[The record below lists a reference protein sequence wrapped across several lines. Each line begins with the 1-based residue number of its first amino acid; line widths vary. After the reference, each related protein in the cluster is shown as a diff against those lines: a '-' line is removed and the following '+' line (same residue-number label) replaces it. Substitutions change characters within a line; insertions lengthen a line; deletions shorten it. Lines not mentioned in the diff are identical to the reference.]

1 MSGRFILNEVDN
13 FIFIQN
19 TINKNNKL
27 LLSIS
32 KINAEIYLLNVE
44 TSN

>member
-1 MSGRFILNEVDN
+1 MSGIFILNEVDN

-27 LLSIS
+27 ILSIS
-32 KINAEIYLLNVE
+32 KINAKIILLNKE
-44 TSN
+44 S